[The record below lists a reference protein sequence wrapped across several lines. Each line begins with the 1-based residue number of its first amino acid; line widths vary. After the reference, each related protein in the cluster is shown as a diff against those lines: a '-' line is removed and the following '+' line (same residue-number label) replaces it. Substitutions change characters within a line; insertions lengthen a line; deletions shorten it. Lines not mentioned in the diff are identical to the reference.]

1 MAIKR
6 MVHNLAPTPIQPAI
20 YQQFRGCEKKKR
32 YEKRFGHG
40 SAEAAIESIKR
51 NGTDKKPHRT
61 LNSYKCNTCFG
72 WHVGHLPDGRRKTE
86 AQIISESS
94 I

>member
-1 MAIKR
+1 MAPIKR

-20 YQQFRGCEKKKR
+20 YQRIRGCEKKKR
-32 YEKRFGHG
+32 YDKQ
-40 SAEAAIESIKR
+40 SKAIKAVESIKR

-61 LNSYKCNTCFG
+61 LNTYKCDSCFG

-94 I
+94 